1 MTTNWPYMPDSW
13 ADKTDFA
20 DTIVAAH
27 VNNLQDAVMA
37 IEQEAY
43 RTYRPDL
50 TPASPSAYDDEFES
64 GALDDKWTAI
74 NCSLGSVDLLDT
86 STNKD
91 CYDPLTFRG
100 LMALQPGR
108 DLTEAGEEAEA
119 AILRQ
124 TVSLGTNCKIIVK
137 LNAGLVANA
146 ASSSV
151 VLTGLLLSGPSGFN
165 DNDYIGVSFEPV
177 FLSEGMPPIP
187 ACLIGYLNIN
197 GEGPGPCSL
206 MAPAPLAC
214 EYLMI
219 LKTGND
225 YSLWGGNYL
234 GVWTP
239 LTDGAMPDNIRFT
252 NSNPMN
258 QLSLFCYW
266 MLPSTEVNLPNPIA
280 TFDFVRY
287 FENNSP
293 LINA

>member
-1 MTTNWPYMPDSW
+1 MTTNWPYTPDSW
-13 ADKTDFA
+13 ADKSDFV

-137 LNAGLVANA
+137 LGAGHVVDAPG
-146 ASSSV
+146 SSM

-165 DNDYIGVSFEPV
+165 DNDYIGVSLEPA
-177 FLSEGMPPIP
+177 FEGMQ
-187 ACLIGYLNIN
+187 AYLIGYLNI
-197 GEGPGPCSL
+197 GGGGPGPYSL
-206 MAPAPLAC
+206 IVPAPLAC

-239 LTDGAMPDNIRFT
+239 LVDEAIPCNIRFT

-258 QLSLFCYW
+258 QLSLYCYW
-266 MLPSTEVNLPNPIA
+266 ALSPTEVNVPNPIA